1 MKSTR
6 ELILYKNPE
15 EEETGLFAG
24 MTGIIEHSREKD
36 VENLTEQEQRG

>member
-6 ELILYKNPE
+6 ELIFYKNPE

-24 MTGIIEHSREKD
+24 MTGIIEHSREK
-36 VENLTEQEQRG
+36 RR